1 MGKFLGL
8 VVVLV
13 VLGGAFLIF
22 GKGGQKAEAPVVP
35 KPTAQVGT
43 SAAPVGMP
51 AGETKEVVVKASS
64 WAFDPAEI
72 RVKEGTKVKVTLQ
85 GVSGTHAFA
94 IPELGVNSKTVSA
107 GETTMVE
114 FVASK
119 KGEFSFKCSVFCGEG
134 HSGMTGKLIV
144 E

>member
-1 MGKFLGL
+1 MGKFIGLL

-13 VLGGAFLIF
+13 VVVGAFFFLGD
-22 GKGGQKAEAPVVP
+22 GKQKAEAPVVP
-35 KPTAQVGT
+35 EP
-43 SAAPVGMP
+43 AAPVSVP
-51 AGETKEVVVKASS
+51 AGETQEIVVKASS
-64 WAFDPAEI
+64 WAFEPAEI
-72 RVKEGTKVKVTLQ
+72 RVKEGTKVRIVLQ

-94 IPELGVNSKTVSA
+94 IPELGVNSKSVSA
-107 GETTMVE
+107 GETATVE

-134 HSGMTGKLIV
+134 HQGMTGKFIV